1 MDIALSS
8 NWLLDDMQLC
18 GFQALL
24 PCESLSASS
33 RSPLYLLPAVF
44 FVSRSSHQFGQISK
58 CWRGSNCFKEVPG
71 PSQAGVFISFLLLF
85 RPFTKKNNFILM
97 FSSIHALEI
106 FLSTPQIDG
115 FLPPLGI
122 SFPSFKPSGYFPS
135 HLLTSP
141 LFFKCGVSR
150 SLFGTQL
157 TPGTHFSYFAVG
169 GNDSGN
175 ITS

>member
-1 MDIALSS
+1 MTCSS
-8 NWLLDDMQLC
+8 VAFRYCFPVRAFQPLL
-18 GFQALL
+18 A
-24 PCESLSASS
+24 
-33 RSPLYLLPAVF
+33 
-44 FVSRSSHQFGQISK
+44 H
-58 CWRGSNCFKEVPG
+58 
-71 PSQAGVFISFLLLF
+71 
-85 RPFTKKNNFILM
+85 PFTYCQLYFLCLALHISLVRFPNAEGVLTVSKRSLGQARQVCSLVSCFCFARLQKNNFILM

-135 HLLTSP
+135 HLLTST

-157 TPGTHFSYFAVG
+157 TPGTHFSYFEVG